1 MTIPTHK
8 TALVLGA
15 TGLIGSL
22 LTHRLVDSPIYS
34 NIKVLVRKSLNWQHP
49 RLQEVQFD
57 FDHPNS
63 LLIQA
68 DDIFCCLGTTMKKAG
83 SKEAFQKVDYQ
94 YSMDIARL
102 GLANGAQ
109 QFAIVT
115 AMGADTES
123 SFFYNRVKGEVER
136 DLSALNYPTLLV
148 FRPSLLLG
156 RATLGRGET
165 RLGERIAEG
174 AMKLLNPLIPAKYKG
189 IEGAKVANAMLTT
202 AQQGLAGKHVF
213 DSDALQA
220 F

>member
-8 TALVLGA
+8 TALIVGA
-15 TGLIGSL
+15 TGLIGNL

-34 NIKVLVRKSLNWQHP
+34 SVKVFVRKPLTWQHP
-49 RLQEVQFD
+49 RIQEVQFD
-57 FDHPNS
+57 FDHPNG
-63 LLIQA
+63 LLTQA
-68 DDIFCCLGTTMKKAG
+68 DDVFCCLGTTMKKAG

-94 YSMDIARL
+94 YPMNIARL
-102 GLANGAQ
+102 SLANGSR

-115 AMGADTES
+115 SMGADTES

-136 DLSALNYPTLLV
+136 DLAALNFPTLLI

-156 RATLGRGET
+156 NRSSSGEN

-174 AMKLLNPLIPAKYKG
+174 AMRLFSPLIPAKYKAV
-189 IEGAKVANAMLTT
+189 EADKVADAMLTT
-202 AQQGLAGKHVF
+202 TQQGLTGKHVF
-213 DSDALQA
+213 ESDALQK